1 MTTIQTKTLHII
13 EETLFKPSSLAP
25 YDLQQ
30 IMFNQMHS
38 KMDYAD
44 IYLQNTLSESWL
56 LEDRQVKRGSF
67 SIDRGAGIRIISGE
81 KTGFAYCDDIE
92 IQAIIQA
99 MQAAKSIT
107 TGGVQQSITPIK
119 IPTTPSLYHPLNPLD
134 SLTSEEKIQL
144 LHELDEYAR
153 SLDSRITHVNASI
166 SAEYDVISIINS
178 KGMLTGDV
186 RPLIHIS
193 ITVWM
198 EQQGRRESGRSGG
211 GGRYDFN
218 ELKQLQIPQKIAQQ
232 AVHEAQINLLSIAS
246 PAGAMEVVL
255 GSGWP
260 GILLHEAVGHGLEGD
275 FNRKKLSTFSDKM
288 GEQVA
293 AKGVTVVDNGT
304 LPNRRGSLNIDDEG
318 NPTQC
323 TTLIED
329 GVLVNYMQDELNAR
343 LMGMNTTGNCRR
355 QAYNCIPMPRMTNT
369 YMLAGHHTKEEI
381 ISSVKK
387 GIYAVNFGGG
397 QVDITSGQFVFTIS
411 EAYLIE
417 NGQITQ
423 PIKGATLIGNGPEVM
438 KNISMIGNDLALDPG
453 IGTCGKDGQSVPVG
467 VGQPTLKI
475 KEIVVGGTSV

>member
-1 MTTIQTKTLHII
+1 MNIQTKTQHII
-13 EETLFKPSSLAP
+13 EETLFKPSSLDP
-25 YDLQQ
+25 YDLQE
-30 IMFNQMHS
+30 IMFKQIHS
-38 KMDYAD
+38 KIDYAD
-44 IYLQNTLSESWL
+44 IYLQNTLNESWL

-67 SIDRGAGIRIISGE
+67 SIDRGAGIRIVSGE
-81 KTGFAYCDDIE
+81 KTGFSYCDDIE
-92 IQAIIQA
+92 LQSIIQA

-107 TGGVQQSITPIK
+107 HAGGQSCIKPIN
-119 IPTTPSLYHPLNPLD
+119 IPTTASLYLPMNPLD
-134 SLTSEEKIQL
+134 SLSSEEKIQL
-144 LHELDEYAR
+144 LHELDDYAR

-166 SAEYDVISIINS
+166 SAEYDVVSIINS
-178 KGMLTGDV
+178 KGLISGDV
-186 RPLIHIS
+186 RPLIHMS
-193 ITVWM
+193 ITVWI
-198 EQQGRRESGRSGG
+198 EHHGRRESGRSGG
-211 GGRYDFN
+211 GGRYDFH
-218 ELKQLQIPQKIAQQ
+218 ELKELNLHQKIAQQ
-232 AVHEAQINLLSIAS
+232 AVHEAQVNLLSIAS
-246 PAGAMEVVL
+246 PAGTMEVVL

-275 FNRKKLSTFSDKM
+275 FNRKKLSTFSDRI

-304 LPNRRGSLNIDDEG
+304 LPKRRGSLNIDDEG

-343 LMGMNTTGNCRR
+343 LMGMKPTGNCRR

-369 YMLAGHHTKEEI
+369 YMLAGHHSKEEI
-381 ISSVKK
+381 LSSVKK

-438 KNISMIGNDLALDPG
+438 KNITMVGNDLALDPG

-475 KEIVVGGTSV
+475 KEIVVGGTAI